1 MSNKYL
7 VVTWVPCLPDVTA
20 QALSTAV
27 PLDVPGTELVQ
38 LLAFL
43 YYFL

>member
-1 MSNKYL
+1 VS
-7 VVTWVPCLPDVTA
+7 WLPDVTA
-20 QALSTAV
+20 QALSIAV
-27 PLDVPGTELVQ
+27 SLDVPENELAQ

>member
-1 MSNKYL
+1 VS
-7 VVTWVPCLPDVTA
+7 CQPDVTA
-20 QALSTAV
+20 EALSTAV
-27 PLDVPGTELVQ
+27 TLDVPGNELVQ